1 MSALLPSRARGGNR
15 GGSDDSV
22 GVSLL
27 DVLAAVIITAGALTV
42 FTRLIGWRGSTY
54 AVLAHSALPI
64 TLLPVWL
71 ALAITAWRGHPI
83 RFAMSLMLCIVYV
96 FSVYPAVRSQPL
108 SGFASGSIDTA
119 RTLKV
124 FSANVYVDNE
134 TDFSRQILQ
143 QTADVFVFH
152 ELAKPIEAQLRRSGA
167 LNAYPYF
174 AENGAE
180 GTWRT
185 VIFSR
190 LPFATEPRSLSVS
203 GSSGPGC
210 PLVAVDV
217 TLSGGTVVRI
227 IGAHPVPLTVKGS
240 DTAFVNTVRILQD
253 EALRARSE
261 KTLVGGTPLIIAGDF
276 NGTRWLPVTGQLF
289 DNGLRSTHEA
299 MGYGLSAS
307 WPREMRFVPRF
318 MRLDHAFFSGPIAP
332 LSLHDVVIPGSDH
345 SGFVASYVVGTDL
358 SPLSSPAPAAD

>member
-1 MSALLPSRARGGNR
+1 MGA
-15 GGSDDSV
+15 
-22 GVSLL
+22 SLL
-27 DVLAAVIITAGALTV
+27 DVLAAIIIVAGAITV

-54 AVLAHSALPI
+54 AVLAQAALPL
-64 TLLPVWL
+64 TLLPVWF

-83 RFAMSLMLCIVYV
+83 RFAMSLLLCIVYG
-96 FSVYPAVRSQPL
+96 FSVYPAVRSQPAAA
-108 SGFASGSIDTA
+108 FASGVIDSA
-119 RTLKV
+119 RTVRV

-134 TDFSRQILQ
+134 TDFSRQVLQ
-143 QTADVFVFH
+143 QDADVLVFH

-167 LNAYPYF
+167 LNAYPYL

-190 LPFATEPRSLSVS
+190 LKFANQPRQLAVS
-203 GSSGPGC
+203 GSASPGC
-210 PLVAVDV
+210 PLLAVDV
-217 TLSGGTVVRI
+217 TLDGGTTVRI

-261 KTLVGGTPLIIAGDF
+261 KTLVGGTPLIIAGDL

-299 MGYGLSAS
+299 MGFGLSAS
-307 WPREMRFVPRF
+307 WPRDMRLVPRF
-318 MRLDHAFFSGPIAP
+318 MRLDHAFYSGPIAP
-332 LSLHDVVIPGSDH
+332 LTLRDVVIPGSDH
-345 SGFVASYVVGTDL
+345 AGFVATYVVGTDV
-358 SPLSSPAPAAD
+358 SPLSPPPAG